1 MILKLKN
8 MAKNNIYALAPDT
21 NLRLV
26 ATHKKTFISFEKI
39 ITYGEWI
46 NFKKHFD
53 YYYVTHKL

>member
-1 MILKLKN
+1 
-8 MAKNNIYALAPDT
+8 MAKSNIYALAPDT

-39 ITYGEWI
+39 ITYGKWI

-53 YYYVTHKL
+53 YYYVTHKI